1 MSASITDAAPRH
13 DGPPPASA
21 RPRRVRDR
29 RHPGN
34 RGGDLPQPRR
44 AGRGRRGRLQPRPRN
59 GRGVHRQA
67 HRRGLEGQHP
77 PGQHRLG
84 GGLPA
89 HRRRG
94 DRAARAP
101 RHPRQQRRHHDRQD
115 RSEDDRRGL
124 VQGDRGQPVRS
135 VLHEPGGA
143 AAHDRARLGTDREH
157 LLDHRRDGQHRSGQL
172 RRVEVGAVRADEDA
186 RARGCAS
193 SSSAPASS
201 RRTASA
207 SPSTPSPRGS
217 SRPRCS
223 STSPRRC
230 STGSR
235 TKIPVGRLGRPDE
248 IARVVH
254 FLVADQSSFITGAIW
269 GVNGGMDM

>member
-1 MSASITDAAPRH
+1 MSATITTPLGD
-13 DGPPPASA
+13 DGPPPALA

-29 RHPGN
+29 RHPRH

-44 AGRGRRGRLQPRPRN
+44 AGRGRGGRLQPRPRN
-59 GRGVHRQA
+59 RRGVHRQA
-67 HRRGLEGQHP
+67 HAGRPEGQHP
-77 PGQHRLG
+77 PGQHRIG

-89 HRRRG
+89 HRGRG

-101 RHPRQQRRHHDRQD
+101 GHPRQQRRDHDRQD
-115 RSEDDRRGL
+115 GPEDDRRGL

-157 LLDHRRDGQHRSGQL
+157 LLDHRRDGQHRSGEL
-172 RRVEVGAVRADEDA
+172 RRVEIWAVRADQDA

-193 SSSAPASS
+193 SSSAPESS

-207 SPSTPSPRGS
+207 SPSTRSPPGS

-223 STSPRRC
+223 STSRRRC
-230 STGSR
+230 SRGSR
-235 TKIPVGRLGRPDE
+235 TRSRSGRLGRPDE